1 MHQSFC
7 KLGVVFV
14 KYQVD
19 NELLDLLDSDL
30 PKDTY
35 LRHQ

>member
-1 MHQSFC
+1 MRQSFW

-30 PKDTY
+30 SKI
-35 LRHQ
+35 LI